1 MEEEERA
8 RLKRIGV
15 EAQRSAERRLLTERS
30 GAERSRAEQKGGLK
44 HGLLLMS
51 VALAAALVV
60 TRSPWFIRGR

>member
-30 GAERSRAEQKGGLK
+30 GAEQKGGLK